1 MDCYFCI
8 VSLPA
13 ESVADVC
20 VLDARDD
27 GEAVPKAHRLALGW
41 PVTATVSLYHG
52 ERLVEVLEGE
62 IRKAA

>member
-27 GEAVPKAHRLALGW
+27 EAALRRAHEVALVW
-41 PVTATVSLYHG
+41 PVDATVSLYRG
-52 ERLVEVLEGE
+52 ERLVAVLEGE
-62 IRKAA
+62 VRKAA